1 MNTLNTFERKKT
13 SYRLGQAATLFL
25 IYLLFAFV
33 VLVSI
38 GPLVW
43 VVMSS
48 FKTNGDILTKP
59 FALPTGFDFT
69 PYLSVIKGN
78 NFLQFALNS
87 VIISSIATAGSIF
100 MYAMGAYVFAR
111 YQFPLRSLLFALFTL
126 TMLVPGHTKTQP
138 IFHLIMQFNLYDTR
152 AGITIVYLSG
162 GIAMS
167 LFVMRAAFASI
178 PKEMSEAAIID
189 GVGFFRN
196 FWQMHIP
203 LAKNGLA
210 TAGIL
215 MFLGNWNEYFF
226 ASLLSSSPKTR
237 TLPYAL
243 AFFNETYAYDYTK
256 MFAALTLIILPGIVV
271 YAVSQEQ
278 VQMSISSGSVK
289 G

>member
-1 MNTLNTFERKKT
+1 MMKNTLQQKNRIYFLQKT
-13 SYRLGQAATLFL
+13 ILYFF

-33 VLVSI
+33 VLVSV
-38 GPLVW
+38 GPLLW
-43 VVMSS
+43 VAISS
-48 FKTNGDILTKP
+48 FKTNGEILSEP
-59 FALPTGFDFT
+59 FAFPKKLNFV
-69 PYLSVIKGN
+69 PYIEVIKGN
-78 NFLQFALNS
+78 NFMRYALNS
-87 VIISSIATAGSIF
+87 VLISTVATTCSLI

-111 YQFPLRSLLFALFTL
+111 FNFPLKSFLFTLFVL

-138 IFHLIMQFNLYDTR
+138 IFFLIMKLGLYGTR
-152 AGITIVYLSG
+152 GGITLVYLSG

-167 LFVMRAAFASI
+167 LFVMRSAFASI
-178 PKEMSEAAIID
+178 PKEMTEAAIID

-196 FWQMHIP
+196 FWQMHVP
-203 LAKNGLA
+203 LAKNGLT

-226 ASLLSSSPKTR
+226 ASLLSSSAATR

-243 AFFNETYAYDYTK
+243 AFFTETYSYDYTK
-256 MFAALTLIILPGIVV
+256 MFAALTLIILPGIIV

-278 VQMSISSGSVK
+278 VQVSISSGSVK

>member
-1 MNTLNTFERKKT
+1 MNSFEQKKKV
-13 SYRLGQAATLFL
+13 YLFQKSL
-25 IYLLFAFV
+25 LYCFIYVVFAFV
-33 VLVSI
+33 ILVSL
-38 GPLVW
+38 GPLIW
-43 VVMSS
+43 VVISS
-48 FKTNGDILTKP
+48 FKTNGEILTEP
-59 FALPTGFDFT
+59 FALPRSLNFA
-69 PYLSVIKGN
+69 PYLDVIRGN
-78 NFLQFALNS
+78 NFLRFALNS
-87 VIISSIATAGSIF
+87 VIVSTTATAGSIL

-111 YQFPLRSLLFALFTL
+111 FNFPFKNILFVMFVL

-138 IFHLIMQFNLYDTR
+138 IFFLIMQLGLFGTLS
-152 AGITIVYLSG
+152 GIALVYLSG

-167 LFVMRAAFASI
+167 LFVMRSAFASI

-215 MFLGNWNEYFF
+215 MFLSNWNEYFF
-226 ASLLSSSPKTR
+226 ASLLSASAATR

-243 AFFNETYAYDYTK
+243 AFFTETYSYDYTL
-256 MFAALTLIILPGIVV
+256 MFAALTLIILPGIIV

-278 VQMSISSGSVK
+278 VQVSISSGSVK

>member
-1 MNTLNTFERKKT
+1 MNTLEQRKLTYKIQK
-13 SYRLGQAATLFL
+13 SILYFF

-33 VLVSI
+33 VLVSAA
-38 GPLVW
+38 PLLW
-43 VVMSS
+43 VMISS
-48 FKTNGDILTKP
+48 FKTNGEILSEP
-59 FALPTGFDFT
+59 FSFPKKLDFV
-69 PYLSVIKGN
+69 PYIEVIQGN
-78 NFLQFALNS
+78 NFLRYALNS
-87 VIISSIATAGSIF
+87 VIISVSATAISLI

-111 YQFPLRSLLFALFTL
+111 FNFPFKNFLFALFVLTL
-126 TMLVPGHTKTQP
+126 LIPGHTKTQP
-138 IFHLIMQFNLYDTR
+138 VFYLIMKLGLYGTR
-152 AGITIVYLSG
+152 TGIALVYLSG

-178 PKEMSEAAIID
+178 PKEMTEAAIID
-189 GVGFFRN
+189 GAGFFRN
-196 FWQMHIP
+196 FIQMHVP

-226 ASLLSSSPKTR
+226 ASLLSASAATR

-243 AFFNETYAYDYTK
+243 AFFTEAYSYNYTK
-256 MFAALTLIILPGIVV
+256 MFAALTLIILPGIIV

-278 VQMSISSGSVK
+278 VQVSISSGSVK

>member
-1 MNTLNTFERKKT
+1 MMVFQKQQKKN
-13 SYRLGQAATLFL
+13 YLAGKTLF
-25 IYLLFAFV
+25 YAGVYVLFAFV

-43 VVMSS
+43 VIISS
-48 FKTNGDILTKP
+48 FKTNGQILTNP
-59 FALPTGFDFT
+59 FALPGKIDFI
-69 PYLSVIKGN
+69 PYLEVIRGN
-78 NFLQFALNS
+78 NFLRYALNS
-87 VIISSIATAGSIF
+87 IIISTAATAGSLT

-111 YQFPLRSLLFALFTL
+111 FRFPLKNLLFTLFVL

-138 IFHLIMQFNLYDTR
+138 IFFIIMKLNLYSTR
-152 AGITIVYLSG
+152 TGITLVYLSG

-167 LFVMRAAFASI
+167 LFVMRAAFAAI
-178 PKEMSEAAIID
+178 PKEMTEAAIID
-189 GVGFFRN
+189 GAGFFRN
-196 FWQMHIP
+196 FWQMHVP

-215 MFLGNWNEYFF
+215 MFLGNWNEYFY
-226 ASLLSSSPKTR
+226 ASLLSSSAVSR

-243 AFFNETYAYDYTK
+243 AFFTETYSYDYTK
-256 MFAALTLIILPGIVV
+256 MFAALTLIILPGVLV

-278 VQMSISSGSVK
+278 VQVSITSGSVK

>member
-1 MNTLNTFERKKT
+1 MGTLGKKKT
-13 SYRLGQAATLFL
+13 ALDPGKFLFY
-25 IYLLFAFV
+25 IGVYVLFTFV

-43 VVMSS
+43 VLISS
-48 FKTNGDILTKP
+48 FKTNGEILTTP
-59 FALPTGFDFT
+59 FSPPKKLDFG
-69 PYLSVIKGN
+69 PYIAVIRGN
-78 NFLQFALNS
+78 NFLRYAFNS
-87 VIISSIATAGSIF
+87 VLISTTATAGSLI

-111 YQFPLRSLLFALFTL
+111 FNFPLKNVLFAIFVL

-138 IFHLIMQFNLYDTR
+138 IFYLIMKLNLYSTR
-152 AGITIVYLSG
+152 TGIGLVYLSG

-167 LFVMRAAFASI
+167 LFVMRSAFASI
-178 PKEMSEAAIID
+178 PKEMTEAAIID
-189 GVGFFRN
+189 GAGFFRN
-196 FWQMHIP
+196 FWQMHVP

-215 MFLGNWNEYFF
+215 MFLGNWNEYFY
-226 ASLLSSSPKTR
+226 ASLLSASAASR

-243 AFFNETYAYDYTK
+243 AFFTETYSYDYTK
-256 MFAALTLIILPGIVV
+256 MFAALTLIILPGIIV

-278 VQMSISSGSVK
+278 VQISISSGSVK